1 MTTTDSP
8 RRLSKA
14 GPNMSPNPTDHEDA
28 AGPGL
33 LVFISGP
40 SGAGKTSITKA
51 VRQRMAVSFSV
62 SLTTRPLS
70 AEDTD
75 GEDYVF
81 VSERE
86 FKDQVKLDQLLE
98 WAQVHDNFYGTPRE
112 PVEEAIAAGEVILL
126 EIDVQG
132 ARQVKA
138 NLPDAVGIFVEP
150 PSEEELLARLRA
162 RKREDEAT
170 IQKRFRR
177 ATAEMEQAHTLGI
190 YDLTIVNHNLDE
202 AIEQAV
208 AFIEQVHAQRRAGTG

>member
-1 MTTTDSP
+1 MDQTSPETDP
-8 RRLSKA
+8 A
-14 GPNMSPNPTDHEDA
+14 
-28 AGPGL
+28 PGL

-40 SGAGKTSITKA
+40 SGAGKTTITKA
-51 VRQRMAVSFSV
+51 LRERMDVCFSV

-70 AEDTD
+70 PEDTD
-75 GEDYVF
+75 GEDYLF

-86 FKDQVKLDQLLE
+86 FKDQVKLGQFLE

-112 PVEEAIAAGEVILL
+112 PVEQAIAAGEVVLL

-132 ARQVKA
+132 ARQVKQ

-170 IQKRFRR
+170 ILKRFTR
-177 ATAEMEQAHTLGI
+177 AKDEMELAHELRI
-190 YDLTIVNHNLDE
+190 YDLTVVNCDLE
-202 AIEQAV
+202 TAIAQAQ
-208 AFIEQVHAQRRAGTG
+208 AFIQDRLSARAQG

>member
-1 MTTTDSP
+1 MTTDPTP
-8 RRLSKA
+8 ANTRQ
-14 GPNMSPNPTDHEDA
+14 GPDPAPGSA
-28 AGPGL
+28 GL
-33 LVFISGP
+33 LVFVSGP
-40 SGAGKTSITKA
+40 SGAGKTTITKA
-51 VRQRMAVSFSV
+51 IRQRIDVCFSV

-86 FKDQVKLDQLLE
+86 FKDQVKLGQFLE
-98 WAQVHDNFYGTPRE
+98 WAQVHDNFYGTPRG
-112 PVEEAIAAGEVILL
+112 PVEEAIAAGEIVLL

-132 ARQVKA
+132 ARQIKQ
-138 NLPDAVGIFVEP
+138 NLPESVGIFVEP

-177 ATAEMEQAHTLGI
+177 AQDEMELAHTLGI
-190 YDLTIVNHNLDE
+190 YDLTVVNCDL
-202 AIEQAV
+202 EQAIGQ
-208 AFIEQVHAQRRAGTG
+208 AIGFIRAQLATRRAGA

>member
-1 MTTTDSP
+1 MTNASP
-8 RRLSKA
+8 LLYDND
-14 GPNMSPNPTDHEDA
+14 PTPTDAPMPPNDAEHHEY
-28 AGPGL
+28 PGL
-33 LVFISGP
+33 LVILSGP
-40 SGAGKTSITKA
+40 SGAGKTTISRA
-51 VRQRMAVSFSV
+51 VRERMEVAFSV

-75 GEDYVF
+75 GEDYIF
-81 VSERE
+81 VNERE
-86 FKDQVKLDQLLE
+86 FKEQVKLGQLLE

-112 PVEEAIAAGEVILL
+112 PVIEELEAGGIVLL

-170 IQKRFRR
+170 IQKRFQR
-177 ATAEMEQAHTLGI
+177 ATAEITQAHELGI
-190 YDLTIVNHNLDE
+190 YDLTIINCDLDK
-202 AIEQAV
+202 AIQQAID
-208 AFIEQVHAQRRAGTG
+208 FIEAQHVKRQARA

>member
-1 MTTTDSP
+1 MDAT
-8 RRLSKA
+8 
-14 GPNMSPNPTDHEDA
+14 PTDNTDA
-28 AGPGL
+28 PTAPGL
-33 LVFISGP
+33 LVFLSGP
-40 SGAGKTSITKA
+40 SGAGKTTITKA
-51 VRQRMAVSFSV
+51 ILQRLDVCFSV

-70 AEDTD
+70 TEDTD
-75 GEDYVF
+75 GEDYLF

-86 FKDQVKLDQLLE
+86 FKDQVKLGQLLE

-112 PVEEAIAAGEVILL
+112 PVEQAIAEGEVVLL

-132 ARQVKA
+132 ARQVKR

-170 IQKRFRR
+170 IQKRFQR
-177 ATAEMEQAHTLGI
+177 ATDEIAQAHASGI
-190 YDLTIVNHNLDE
+190 YDLTIVNRDLGE

-208 AFIEQVHAQRRAGTG
+208 AFIQQELAKRGAGAR

>member
-1 MTTTDSP
+1 MTMTTDPTP
-8 RRLSKA
+8 A
-14 GPNMSPNPTDHEDA
+14 NPTQEDNA
-28 AGPGL
+28 DPTGPGL
-33 LVFISGP
+33 LVFVSGP
-40 SGAGKTSITKA
+40 SGAGKTTITKA
-51 VRQRMAVSFSV
+51 IRQRMDVCFSV

-86 FKDQVKLDQLLE
+86 FKDQVKLGQFLE

-112 PVEEAIAAGEVILL
+112 PVEDAIADGEVVLL

-132 ARQVKA
+132 ARQIKQ

-162 RKREDEAT
+162 RKREDEET
-170 IQKRFRR
+170 IQKRFQR
-177 ATAEMEQAHTLGI
+177 AKSEIEQAHALGI
-190 YDLTIVNHNLDE
+190 YDLTIVNCDLE
-202 AIEQAV
+202 RAIEEAL
-208 AFIEQVHAQRRAGTG
+208 AFIKLQLAERRTRV

>member
-1 MTTTDSP
+1 MNTPQT
-8 RRLSKA
+8 A
-14 GPNMSPNPTDHEDA
+14 APTMDQTSQESDA
-28 AGPGL
+28 DPGL

-40 SGAGKTSITKA
+40 SGAGKTTITKA
-51 VRQRMAVSFSV
+51 LRERMDVCFSV

-70 AEDTD
+70 PEDTD

-86 FKDQVKLDQLLE
+86 FKDQVKLGQFLE

-112 PVEEAIAAGEVILL
+112 PVEAAIAAGEVVLL

-132 ARQVKA
+132 ARQVKQ

-150 PSEEELLARLRA
+150 PSEEELLGRLRG

-170 IQKRFRR
+170 IQKRFNR
-177 ATAEMEQAHTLGI
+177 AKAEMDMAHELGI
-190 YDLTIVNHNLDE
+190 YDLTVVNCDLETAIDE
-202 AIEQAV
+202 AQ
-208 AFIEQVHAQRRAGTG
+208 AFIQSSLAARA